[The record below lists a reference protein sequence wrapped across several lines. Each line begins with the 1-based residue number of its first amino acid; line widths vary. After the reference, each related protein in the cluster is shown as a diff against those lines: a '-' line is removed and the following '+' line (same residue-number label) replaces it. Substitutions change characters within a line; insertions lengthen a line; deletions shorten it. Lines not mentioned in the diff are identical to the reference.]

1 MSALARTSPT
11 TFILMG
17 ADVFH
22 HAGEIRPS
30 IDRPCRG
37 LIDPNPIKSISPCA
51 CQLFKPIH
59 PKPAE
64 YDTTS
69 WYTLPEVPD
78 GEGVTYNRAD
88 GVLSQQK
95 FQIFDADSDIFIVS
109 APDASLKDMI
119 DVFPKKVN
127 FGKKITGRTK
137 QCGSFLATLRRVCN
151 STGIMALQS
160 GGEHMKTET

>member
-1 MSALARTSPT
+1 
-11 TFILMG
+11 MG

-64 YDTTS
+64 YDTTP

-95 FQIFDADSDIFIVS
+95 FQIFDADSNIFIAS
-109 APDASLKDMI
+109 AHDASLKDVI
-119 DVFPKKVN
+119 DVFPKKAN
-127 FGKKITGRTK
+127 FWKENHWKDKAMWQFLGDFEEGVQQHWNNGSTK
-137 QCGSFLATLRRVCN
+137 WW
-151 STGIMALQS
+151 
-160 GGEHMKTET
+160 